1 MDDPTLEAPV
11 APQPTA
17 DELLAELRQP
27 SPSAASAA
35 PEDPSKP
42 PRIDWPELWSRID
55 AQLSD
60 GRTRLTDGSI
70 QIELKPNELAYIR
83 KVIRNGKI
91 DEWRK
96 NQRYYKRHE
105 SITEREEANRTAE
118 ANDEDPPFPDPCAR
132 ATDDP
137 ATALELAEYRA
148 AEDQKHHQLL
158 LGLPIQLA
166 VIAHVLPRIHGN
178 VSELARQLGQPQ
190 RQTAR
195 QVERLREY
203 LVSKGLGA

>member
-1 MDDPTLEAPV
+1 MDDPTLEAPL

-27 SPSAASAA
+27 VPPPASAA
-35 PEDPSKP
+35 PDDPAKP
-42 PRIDWPELWSRID
+42 PRIVWRELSARID

-60 GRTRLTDGSI
+60 GRTRLADGSI
-70 QIELKPNELAYIR
+70 QIELKPNELAYMR

-105 SITEREEANRTAE
+105 SINGREEVNRKAE
-118 ANDEDPPFPDPCAR
+118 ANDEDPPYPDPSARGTDDPSIALEKAEDR
-132 ATDDP
+132 ATD
-137 ATALELAEYRA
+137 
-148 AEDQKHHQLL
+148 DQKHHQLL

-166 VIAHVLPRIHGN
+166 VIAHVLPRVHGN
-178 VSELARQLGQPQ
+178 VSELARGLGQPQ
-190 RQTAR
+190 RRTAR
-195 QVERLREY
+195 QVERLREF
-203 LVSKGLGA
+203 LVSKGLGT